1 MNTLPAK
8 NRWDKM
14 KNFTQKK
21 RLANIIIWAAAIPF
35 FFLYRG
41 LSSFADTYGKK
52 ITVTCISMLLCAALL
67 CWTIIYSLFL
77 KKENTDK
84 RLPWESW
91 FLYSGLWF
99 IFFALN
105 LTGVFVLFQLQK
117 TFVCGIFI
125 ALGLACLFAR
135 LVFNFISKTEFFNTT
150 EENIALFIAL
160 LLAAFTIAAYFQ
172 PSFIAEFFAILFM
185 GCISVLLMA
194 LMIKKFV
201 VEQIK
206 FISLESILD
215 FIFLFLA
222 TIATSVATI
231 YFIFWKPGAESQD
244 LFNAVMG
251 IFAGLVGGAL
261 TLAGVA
267 WTIKKSDK
275 DKREEELQKAKPLFS
290 LLSAIDFDT
299 VQKFEV
305 KKDFTEIDV
314 KLNNVTEINY
324 PKVVFWGAFLNS
336 DCSNFTIEEIYIGR
350 GKTVRPYSQ
359 NAIIKNQKFLL
370 VMQSFL
376 WNTQIEFII
385 ILQDTFNRLFY
396 YKLGIVD
403 ECVPNIPEKIMKI
416 INFTEISENEFEEIK
431 RKDKITNND

>member
-1 MNTLPAK
+1 MIYLIYKIP
-8 NRWDKM
+8 
-14 KNFTQKK
+14 TQFEN
-21 RLANIIIWAAAIPF
+21 LQ
-35 FFLYRG
+35 
-41 LSSFADTYGKK
+41 
-52 ITVTCISMLLCAALL
+52 
-67 CWTIIYSLFL
+67 TII
-77 KKENTDK
+77 TT
-84 RLPWESW
+84 
-91 FLYSGLWF
+91 
-99 IFFALN
+99 IVAA
-105 LTGVFVLFQLQK
+105 VL
-117 TFVCGIFI
+117 
-125 ALGLACLFAR
+125 
-135 LVFNFISKTEFFNTT
+135 
-150 EENIALFIAL
+150 
-160 LLAAFTIAAYFQ
+160 
-172 PSFIAEFFAILFM
+172 
-185 GCISVLLMA
+185 
-194 LMIKKFV
+194 
-201 VEQIK
+201 
-206 FISLESILD
+206 
-215 FIFLFLA
+215 
-222 TIATSVATI
+222 
-231 YFIFWKPGAESQD
+231 
-244 LFNAVMG
+244 
-251 IFAGLVGGAL
+251 GGAL
-261 TLAGVA
+261 TLVGVA